1 MEVNMRRRL
10 ALIGALVVAV
20 LSIPTAGANATTNTA
35 NDATL
40 SRSPIAA
47 LGNIWACC

>member
-1 MEVNMRRRL
+1 MEVNMRRRI
-10 ALIGALVVAV
+10 ALIGAIVAAV

-40 SRSPIAA
+40 SKAQITT
-47 LGNIWACC
+47 LGLLWGCC